1 MKKIVLIGYKFS
13 EEKIRVSRSW
23 NTFLIDPIYRLK
35 TAVNMKKV
43 RITIEEI
50 K

>member
-1 MKKIVLIGYKFS
+1 MKKIVVEGWKFS
-13 EEKIRVSRSW
+13 KDKIKVSRSW
-23 NTFLIDPIYRLK
+23 NTFLMDPIYRLK
-35 TAVNMKKV
+35 TNVNMKKV